1 MTAHL
6 RTQVVPYTR
15 PVRGGGPCG
24 GVVGIE
30 NVGDS
35 PMPEPTSVLPECE
48 ATKCDGGSPPPE
60 APIVAFVTPGPTGG
74 LLSFQ
79 GQPCT
84 HCEVC
89 THALMITTVC
99 SMSSSHTHT
108 YKCLYVHMCLCVC
121 LYVMVPSQCSE

>member
-1 MTAHL
+1 MCVLLCTYV
-6 RTQVVPYTR
+6 RTYVACDCSPPQVVPYTR
-15 PVRGGGPCG
+15 SVRGGPCG

-48 ATKCDGGSPPPE
+48 VTKCDGDGDGGSPRPG
-60 APIVAFVTPGPTGG
+60 APVVAFVTPGPAGG

-89 THALMITTVC
+89 
-99 SMSSSHTHT
+99 SG
-108 YKCLYVHMCLCVC
+108 
-121 LYVMVPSQCSE
+121 E